1 MTLRKDIYGEF
12 ENAIGP
18 ENISDDPAVLMSY
31 TYQPFGCKK
40 GVWADFPPAAV
51 LMPGSA
57 EEVIAIVKICNRHRI
72 VFKAMSTG
80 WGIHNLPGVEG
91 AVSLDLRRMNRILEI
106 DEKNMY
112 AVVEPHVICAQ
123 LQVEAM
129 RKGLN
134 CHIIGAGANTSV
146 LASATSVAGYGPD
159 GLSMGHSGRNL
170 LGVEWVLP
178 TGDVL
183 RLGSPA
189 TGSGWFCGD
198 GPGPSLRGIM
208 RGWEGAWGGLGVF
221 TKCAVK
227 LFHWNGPAELEMR
240 KAPPN
245 YVLKEPLKYFKASLF
260 NFPTLEQLGEAA
272 RKLGEAEIGYFISR
286 LSPSFVGLQ
295 MSAGADY
302 VNTWNSGILQAML
315 QYSFLFVVFANSER
329 EFEYQQKVLAQV
341 LEETGGQASP
351 VSETPEMQEQTS
363 TAVVKVDGVVRS
375 CFRTTGGFNTS
386 FGGMDTVD
394 LAMNEIRVGRELKD
408 KYIRKGVIM
417 DDGGDNS
424 ATLVF
429 DQGHLAYTEMLI
441 MYDHHDDESAE
452 GAFQYLAESNQ
463 ACLDKSLGT
472 PIFQISQVGEGKHG
486 AFGPACYNYD
496 KWLRKIKKEF
506 DPNGT
511 GDPTAYSPPE
521 E

>member
-1 MTLRKDIYGEF
+1 MSLSRDVYKLF
-12 ENAIGP
+12 ESVVGP
-18 ENISDDPAVLMSY
+18 ENISEDPAVLRSY
-31 TYQPFGCKK
+31 MYQPFGSKK
-40 GVWADFPPAAV
+40 GVWADISPAAV
-51 LMPGSA
+51 ILPAST
-57 EEVIAIVKICNRHRI
+57 EEVVAIARICNRHHI

-106 DEKNMY
+106 DEKNMF
-112 AVVEPHVICAQ
+112 AVVEPGVICAQ

-129 RKGLN
+129 KKGLN

-159 GLSMGHSGRNL
+159 GLSMGYSGRNL

-178 TGDVL
+178 TGEVL
-183 RLGSPA
+183 KLGSPG

-221 TKCAVK
+221 TRCAVK
-227 LFHWNGPAELEMR
+227 LFHWNGPPELEM
-240 KAPPN
+240 KSVPPN
-245 YVLKEPLKYFKASLF
+245 YFLKEPIRYFKASLF
-260 NFPTLEQLGEAA
+260 SFPTPERLGEAA

-286 LSPSFVGLQ
+286 LSPAFVGLQ

-302 VNTWNSGILQAML
+302 VNTWNTGMLQAML
-315 QYSFLFVVFANSER
+315 GYAFLFVVFANSER

-341 LEETGGQASP
+341 LEETEGQASP
-351 VSETPEMQEQTS
+351 VSETPEMQEQVS
-363 TAVVKVDGVVRS
+363 TAVVKVDAVVRS

-394 LAMNEIRVGRELKD
+394 LALNQIKAGTELKQ
-408 KYIRKGVIM
+408 KYIGKGVIM
-417 DDGGDNS
+417 DDGADNS

-463 ACLDKSLGT
+463 ACLDKHLGP
-472 PIFQISQVGEGKHG
+472 PIFQVSQVGTGKHG
-486 AFGPACYNYD
+486 TFGRACFNYD
-496 KWLRKIKKEF
+496 AWLRKIKREF
-506 DPNGT
+506 DPNNT
-511 GDPTAYSPPE
+511 SDPTAYASPDE
-521 E
+521 

>member
-1 MTLRKDIYGEF
+1 MALSKDVYNSL
-12 ENAIGP
+12 ENVVGS
-18 ENISDDPAVLMSY
+18 ENISDDPAVLRSY
-31 TYQPFGCKK
+31 MYQPFGSKK
-40 GVWADFPPAAV
+40 GVWADISPAAV
-51 LMPGSA
+51 ILPGST
-57 EEVIAIVKICNRHRI
+57 EEVVAIARICNRYQI

-80 WGIHNLPGVEG
+80 WGIHNLPGVEDG
-91 AVSLDLRRMNRILEI
+91 VSLDLRRMNRIIEI
-106 DEKNMY
+106 DEKNMF

-123 LQVEAM
+123 LQVESM

-159 GLSMGHSGRNL
+159 GLSMGFSGRNL

-183 RLGSPA
+183 KLGSLGA
-189 TGSGWFCGD
+189 DSGWFTGD

-227 LFHWNGPAELEMR
+227 LFPWNGPPELEM
-240 KAPPN
+240 KNVPPN
-245 YVLKEPLKYFKASLF
+245 YILKEQLKFFRASLF
-260 NFPTLEQLGEAA
+260 NFPTLESLGEAA
-272 RKLGEAEIGYFISR
+272 RKLAEAEIGYFISR

-295 MSAGADY
+295 MFAGKDY
-302 VNTWNSGILQAML
+302 VNTWNIGML
-315 QYSFLFVVFANSER
+315 QSMLGYAFLFVVFANSER
-329 EFEYQQKVLAQV
+329 EFAYQEKVLAQI
-341 LEETGGQASP
+341 LEETGGEASP
-351 VSETPEMQEQTS
+351 IAETPEMQEFTATS
-363 TAVVKVDGVVRS
+363 VVKVDAVVRS

-386 FGGMDTVD
+386 FGAMDTVD
-394 LAMNEIRVGRELKD
+394 LALNQIRAGTELKE

-417 DDGGDNS
+417 DDGADNS

-441 MYDHHDDESAE
+441 MYDHHDEDSAE
-452 GAFQYLAESNQ
+452 GAFQYLADSNQ
-463 ACLDKSLGT
+463 ACLDMKLGP
-472 PIFQISQVGEGKHG
+472 PIFQVSQVGKGKHG
-486 AFGPACYNYD
+486 AFGPACHDYD
-496 KWLRKIKKEF
+496 KWLRRIKKAF
-506 DPNGT
+506 DPNNT
-511 GDPTAYSPPE
+511 ADPTAYSPPE

>member
-1 MTLRKDIYGEF
+1 LF
-12 ENAIGP
+12 ESVVGP
-18 ENISDDPAVLMSY
+18 ENVSDDPATLQSY
-31 TYQPFGCKK
+31 MYQPFGSKK
-40 GVWADFPPAAV
+40 GVWADISPEAVILPA
-51 LMPGSA
+51 ST
-57 EEVIAIVKICNRHRI
+57 EEVVAIAKICNRHHI

-80 WGIHNLPGVEG
+80 WGMHNLPGVEG

-106 DEKNMY
+106 DEKNML
-112 AVVEPHVICAQ
+112 AVVEPNVICAQ

-134 CHIIGAGANTSV
+134 CHIIGAGSNTSV

-159 GLSMGHSGRNL
+159 GLTMGFSGRNL

-183 RLGSPA
+183 KLGSPGA
-189 TGSGWFCGD
+189 GSGWFCGD

-227 LFHWNGPAELEMR
+227 LFHWNGPPELEMR
-240 KAPPN
+240 DAPPN
-245 YVLKEPLKYFKASLF
+245 YVLKEPIKYFKASLF
-260 NFPTLEQLGEAA
+260 SFPSVEKLAEAA
-272 RKLGEAEIGYFISR
+272 YKLGESEVGYFISR

-295 MSAGADY
+295 MVSGETY
-302 VNTWNSGILQAML
+302 VNTWNTGML
-315 QYSFLFVVFANSER
+315 QQMLEYAFLFVVFANSER
-329 EFEYQQKVLAQV
+329 EFEYQQKVLAQI

-363 TAVVKVDGVVRS
+363 TSVVKVDAVLRS

-386 FGGMDTVD
+386 FGAMDTID
-394 LAMNEIRVGRELKD
+394 LAINQIRAGTGLKD
-408 KYIRKGVIM
+408 KFIKKGVIM

-429 DQGHLAYTEMLI
+429 DQGHLGYTEMLI

-452 GAFQYLAESNQ
+452 GAFEYLAEANQ
-463 ACLDKSLGT
+463 ACLDECLG
-472 PIFQISQVGEGKHG
+472 PAIFQVSQVGKGKHG
-486 AFGPACYNYD
+486 QFGPKCFNYD
-496 KWLRKIKKEF
+496 MWLRKIKKEF
-506 DPNGT
+506 DPNNAC
-511 GDPTAYSPPE
+511 DPTAYASPDG
-521 E
+521 

>member
-1 MTLRKDIYGEF
+1 MALQRGVYSQF
-12 ENAIGP
+12 ESVVGP
-18 ENISDDPAVLMSY
+18 ENISEDPAVLKSY
-31 TYQPFGCKK
+31 MYQPFGSKK
-40 GVWADFPPAAV
+40 GVWADISPAAV
-51 LMPGSA
+51 IMPGST
-57 EEVIAIVKICNRHRI
+57 EEVVAIVKICNRHR
-72 VFKAMSTG
+72 VVLKAMSTG
-80 WGIHNLPGVEG
+80 WGMHSLPGVEG

-178 TGDVL
+178 TGEVL
-183 RLGSPA
+183 RLGSPD
-189 TGSGWFCGD
+189 TGSGWFSGD

-227 LFHWNGPAELEMR
+227 LFHWNGPPKLEMK

-245 YVLKEPLKYFKASLF
+245 YVLSEPLKNFKTSLF
-260 NFPTLEQLGEAA
+260 SFPTLEKLGEAA
-272 RKLGEAEIGYFISR
+272 RKLGEAEVGYFISR

-302 VNTWNSGILQAML
+302 VNTWNTGMLQAML

-329 EFEYQQKVLAQV
+329 EFEYQQKVLALI
-341 LEETGGQASP
+341 LEETDGQASP
-351 VSETPEMQEQTS
+351 ISETPEMQEQTS

-386 FGGMDTVD
+386 FGAMDTVD
-394 LAMNEIRVGRELKD
+394 LAMNQIRAGTELKD
-408 KYIRKGVIM
+408 KYIQKGVIM

-429 DQGHLAYTEMLI
+429 EQGHLAYTEMLI

-463 ACLDKSLGT
+463 ACLDKSLGA

-486 AFGPACYNYD
+486 AFGPASFNYD
-496 KWLRKIKKEF
+496 RWLRKIKSAF

-511 GDPTAYSPPE
+511 ADPTAYSPPE